1 MDVLQASANNDVIL
15 SGVRPY
21 GGPPADIHVKQGV
34 VTAIIPHEGGAERQ
48 SGQHEVPP
56 RPTAVLRSEFK
67 GMVVLPGFVD
77 IHTHLREPGSE
88 EAETIATGSLAA
100 ACGGYTDVF
109 AMANTDPVTD
119 NVDRV
124 SHIRELAKRDAA
136 IRVHPVGAITLG
148 LEGTHLA
155 DFDALAAAGVTL
167 FSDDGHCV
175 ADSGLMH
182 RALASGERLGVTV
195 AQHAQD
201 PLLAGAGQ
209 VNAGDAARLTG
220 LAEWPAAAEA
230 DIIARDVIL
239 AEATGGRLHVCHV
252 STAQAVGVIRW
263 AKSRGF
269 PVTAEAAPH
278 HLVLTDQLVL
288 GRDPNFKVNPPLRTN
303 ADVTAVREALYEGV
317 IDCVATDHAPHTRQ
331 RKALDWPQ
339 APFGMIGLESA
350 LAVLLQA
357 LSPWGAINWYQVAD
371 LMSHRPAS
379 IGGISHAA
387 GRPIAVGEPASLV
400 FVDPDATWTFNSTSI
415 RSKSQNSPYMG
426 ATFRGMPMAT
436 LLDGRDVWNY
446 A

>member
-1 MDVLQASANNDVIL
+1 MEVLQASAGNEAIIC
-15 SGVRPY
+15 GVRPY
-21 GGPPADIHVKQGV
+21 GGPAADIHVKHGV
-34 VTAIIPHEGGAERQ
+34 ITAIIPHESGAEKQPSRPKA
-48 SGQHEVPP
+48 HP
-56 RPTAVLRSEFK
+56 RTNGVSRSEFE

-119 NVDRV
+119 TADRV
-124 SHIRELAKRDAA
+124 KHIRDLAKRDAA

-148 LEGTHLA
+148 LEGTHLT
-155 DFDALAAAGVTL
+155 DFDALAAVGVTL

-175 ADSGLMH
+175 SDSGVMH
-182 RALASGERLGVTV
+182 RALSSGERLGVTV

-220 LAEWPAAAEA
+220 LAGWPAAAEA

-252 STAQAVGVIRW
+252 STAQGVEVIRW
-263 AKSRGF
+263 AKSREL

-288 GRDPNFKVNPPLRTN
+288 GRDPTFKVNPPLRTN
-303 ADVTAVREALYEGV
+303 ADVIAVREALHEGV

-331 RKALDWPQ
+331 SKALDWQQ
-339 APFGMIGLESA
+339 APFGMIGLEAA

-371 LMSHRPAS
+371 LLSHRPAR
-379 IGGISHAA
+379 IGGISHSA

-400 FVDPDATWTFNSTSI
+400 FVHPDHPWNLNDAAI

-426 ATFRGMPMAT
+426 APFRGRPMAT
-436 LLDGRDVWNY
+436 LLEGHDVWNY